1 MLTKLNV
8 LIPEEINQ
16 LLTNLCKEKDRSK
29 GYIVRKA
36 INSYL
41 EDKCNLEEL

>member
-16 LLTNLCKEKDRSK
+16 LLTSLCQEKDRSK

-36 INSYL
+36 INLYL
-41 EDKCNLEEL
+41 EEKCNLEEL